1 MIGKIALLPPDGIL
15 ELRKFCLLQAVEF
28 YVGGERFA
36 AKDEEVVS
44 TAEAYEMFIL
54 RDYKGE

>member
-1 MIGKIALLPPDGIL
+1 MRIIPLLPPEGIM

-36 AKDEEVVS
+36 AKDEDVVA

-54 RDYKGE
+54 RDYEGTK

>member
-1 MIGKIALLPPDGIL
+1 M

-36 AKDEEVVS
+36 AKDEDVVA

-54 RDYKGE
+54 RDYEGTK